1 MIAYSSGINVD
12 DALGTVK
19 PWGIYISNQAYLDKL
34 ILPNDSGNPEYN
46 GVIGGWVADP
56 KKGKHNWIVS
66 FDFASLYPS
75 IMRWCNMSPET
86 FVTEDKMHDDLK
98 KIRDKILFLDS
109 NFTSNDVN
117 IKSPSPWSSRESY
130 FMKWIDNREILD
142 KVGKILQKHN
152 VSAGINGAFFRN
164 DKLGI
169 VPRLVKELYGQRKKA
184 KKDMFVHSQNI
195 QDLIAKGFSSSSPE
209 IKHEE
214 KMVAFFDTKQMAMKI
229 RLNSLY
235 GALANKH
242 FVLFN
247 EEIAAAITAN
257 GRVSNQITAWEIS
270 RYTMDNYGYDSM
282 LAGDTDSS
290 YHTLSPIVN
299 QYVKENPNVTKDDI
313 VTFCSDFCEEKLQ
326 PVINETLAELSTYLN
341 CYEPEAQAMDREIVA
356 DSGFFV
362 AKKKYVARVLD
373 VEGVRLTSPK
383 LKVMGLEIV
392 RSSTPALC
400 RKKLKESI
408 EIILD
413 KEEHEVQEYIKEVKE
428 EFYNAPLEDI
438 SRVSGVS
445 KINYDLHTSK
455 SIPINSRA
463 SIVHNLL
470 VEKLD
475 LGNSYEPITPAD
487 KIKYVMLRTPNPA
500 SNQDVVAYKDV
511 RFIEESGLSKYV
523 NRDVMFEKFFMSP
536 MNIMLEPI
544 GWSGEKQP
552 SFDEWE

>member
-1 MIAYSSGINVD
+1 MDLKNLS
-12 DALGTVK
+12 
-19 PWGIYISNQAYLDKL
+19 
-34 ILPNDSGNPEYN
+34 DSE
-46 GVIGGWVADP
+46 
-56 KKGKHNWIVS
+56 
-66 FDFASLYPS
+66 L
-75 IMRWCNMSPET
+75 
-86 FVTEDKMHDDLK
+86 DDLIK
-98 KIRDKILFLDS
+98 DTEKSIAFYNTKQLAAKIRM
-109 NFTSNDVN
+109 N
-117 IKSPSPWSSRESY
+117 
-130 FMKWIDNREILD
+130 
-142 KVGKILQKHN
+142 
-152 VSAGINGAFFRN
+152 A
-164 DKLGI
+164 
-169 VPRLVKELYGQRKKA
+169 
-184 KKDMFVHSQNI
+184 
-195 QDLIAKGFSSSSPE
+195 
-209 IKHEE
+209 
-214 KMVAFFDTKQMAMKI
+214 
-229 RLNSLY
+229 LY
-235 GALANKH
+235 GAMANKH

-270 RYTMDNYGYDSM
+270 RYTMDNYGYDSI

-299 QYVKENPNVTKDDI
+299 QYVKKNPNVTKDDI

-326 PVINETLAELSTYLN
+326 PVINETLTELSTYLN

-373 VEGVRLTSPK
+373 VEGVRLSSPK
-383 LKVMGLEIV
+383 MKVMGLEIV
-392 RSSTPALC
+392 RSSTPTLC

-413 KEEHEVQEYIKEVKE
+413 KEEDEVQEYIKAVKE

-544 GWSGEKQP
+544 GWSGEKQS